1 MSVLN
6 VRDLQIQ
13 FDTEAGA
20 LRAVK
25 GISFTVDK
33 GRTLAVV
40 GESGCG
46 KSVTAMALMRLLR
59 SPGRVVGGNMILNLG
74 DRTVDLA
81 TLDPK
86 GSEIRSIRGNHMSMI
101 FQEPM
106 TSLNPLHTIG
116 WQIMEPIM
124 LHQGLGRAEARAKA
138 AEMLMAVGIP
148 AAESRLDDYP
158 HNLSGGMR
166 QRVMIAMA
174 LSCNPTLLIADEP
187 TTALDVTI
195 QAQVLK
201 LMNDLRTRLG
211 SSILFITH
219 DLGVVAQMAD
229 DVIVM
234 YLGQIVEK
242 ASVSDLFS
250 SPQHPY
256 TQGLMNS
263 VPTVVM
269 GTVGRLVPIKGSVP
283 NPMSIK
289 QGCSFAS
296 RCPHVMEKCLVDEPP
311 LIDVR
316 AGHLSA
322 CWLNQ
327 PNQERVTPIEAPI

>member
-1 MSVLN
+1 MEFDRSITPLLD

-13 FDTEAGA
+13 FETDAGSV
-20 LRAVK
+20 RAVR
-25 GISFTVDK
+25 GVSFSVGK

-46 KSVTAMALMRLLR
+46 KSVTAMALMRLIR
-59 SPGRVVGGNMILNLG
+59 SPGRIAGGQMLLEVEG
-74 DRTVDLA
+74 KVVDLA
-81 TLDPK
+81 VLDPT
-86 GSEIRSIRGNHMSMI
+86 GADIRGIRGNQMAMI

-106 TSLNPLHTIG
+106 TSLNPVHTIG
-116 WQIMEPIM
+116 RQIMEPIS
-124 LHQGLGRAEARAKA
+124 LHQGLSKKGARERAI
-138 AEMLMAVGIP
+138 EMLVAVGIP

-158 HNLSGGMR
+158 HQLSGGMR

-174 LSCNPTLLIADEP
+174 LSCNPALLIADEP

-195 QAQVLK
+195 QAQVLH

-211 SSILFITH
+211 SSIVFITH

-234 YLGQIVEK
+234 YLGNIVEK
-242 ASVSDLFS
+242 ASVRDLFRN
-250 SPQHPY
+250 PQHPY

-263 VPTVVM
+263 IPSMVIEK
-269 GTVGRLVPIKGSVP
+269 GERLVPIKGSVP
-283 NPMSIK
+283 NPLSVT

-296 RCPHVMEKCLVDEPP
+296 RCPHVIDKCRELEPP
-311 LIDVR
+311 LRETADR
-316 AGHLSA
+316 HSAA
-322 CWLNQ
+322 CWL
-327 PNQERVTPIEAPI
+327 RHAD

>member
-1 MSVLN
+1 MSVLD

-13 FDTEAGA
+13 FDTAAGA
-20 LRAVK
+20 VRAVK
-25 GISFTVDK
+25 GISFSVGK

-59 SPGRVVGGNMILNLG
+59 SPGRIVGGQMLLDLG
-74 DRTVDLA
+74 DKTVDLA
-81 TLDPK
+81 ALDPK
-86 GSEIRSIRGNHMSMI
+86 GAPIRGIRGNQMAMI

-116 WQIMEPIM
+116 RQIMEPIM
-124 LHQGLGRAEARAKA
+124 LHLGLARAAARAKA
-138 AEMLMAVGIP
+138 VEMLVAVGIP

-158 HNLSGGMR
+158 HQLSGGMR

-174 LSCNPTLLIADEP
+174 LSCNPALLIADEP

-201 LMNDLRTRLG
+201 LMNDLRTQLD

-234 YLGQIVEK
+234 YLGQIVEQ
-242 ASVSDLFS
+242 ASVSDLFRN
-250 SPQHPY
+250 PVHPY

-263 VPTVVM
+263 VPTMVI
-269 GTVGRLVPIKGSVP
+269 GKTGRLVPIKGSVP
-283 NPMSIK
+283 NPMSVK

-296 RCPHVMEKCLVDEPP
+296 RCPHVMEKCRVHEPP
-311 LIDVR
+311 LESVGS
-316 AGHLSA
+316 AHLSA
-322 CWLNQ
+322 CWLNNPQ
-327 PNQERVTPIEAPI
+327 SADRAH